1 MIRKSLFEQLKRRLE
16 EPRKFIQVLI
26 GPRQVGKTTL
36 VNQVTEKLDIPS
48 HYASA
53 DAPGLENT
61 LWLEQQWQLAR
72 DLLKESDEA
81 LLVIDEIQK
90 IANWSAIV
98 KKLYDEDTKN
108 KTNLKVVLL
117 GSSPLLIQ
125 QGLTESLA
133 GRFEVIYVGHWSFFE
148 MQEAFGFTLDQY
160 IYFGAY
166 PGAASLVNDETRWRN
181 YINDALIETTVSRDI
196 LLMTRI
202 EKPALLR
209 RLFQLGC
216 QYSSQILSYQK
227 MLGQLHDAGN
237 TTTLAHYLDLLS
249 GAGMLTGLQ
258 KYAGKTIRQ
267 RGSSPKL
274 QALNTALISSQQ
286 AYSFAEAKNNPEYWG
301 RLVESAVG
309 AYLLNEAMSLGAKIY
324 YWRENNKEVDFVIT
338 YKQQVLGLEVKSGLQ
353 STEVGMAAFQA
364 LYPKAKLMLVGKEGV
379 ALDKFFQTKLEML
392 LSV

>member
-1 MIRKSLFEQLKRRLE
+1 MIRKSLFEKLKRRLE

-36 VNQVTEKLDIPS
+36 VNQVTEKLNIPI
-48 HYASA
+48 HYVSA

-61 LWLEQQWQLAR
+61 LWLELQWQVAR
-72 DLLKESDEA
+72 DLLKDSDEA

-90 IANWSAIV
+90 IADWSSIV

-133 GRFEVIYVGHWSFFE
+133 GRFEVIYVGHWSFLE

-166 PGAASLVNDETRWRN
+166 PGAANLISDETRWRN

-267 RGSSPKL
+267 RGSSPKF

-286 AYSFAEAKNNPEYWG
+286 SYSFSEAKNNSEYWG

-309 AYLLNEAMSLGAKIY
+309 AYLLNEAMILDAEIY
-324 YWRENNKEVDFVIT
+324 YWRENNKEVDFIIT
-338 YKQQVLGLEVKSGLQ
+338 YKQQVHGLEVKSGLH

-364 LYPKAKLMLVGKEGV
+364 LYPKAKLTLVGKEGLT
-379 ALDKFFQTKLEML
+379 LDKFFQTRLETL
-392 LSV
+392 LK